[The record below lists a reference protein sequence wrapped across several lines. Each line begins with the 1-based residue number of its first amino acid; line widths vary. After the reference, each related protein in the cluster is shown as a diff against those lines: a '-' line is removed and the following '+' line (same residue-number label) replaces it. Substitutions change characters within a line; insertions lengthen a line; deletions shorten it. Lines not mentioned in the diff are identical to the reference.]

1 MLVPP
6 QLAHNY
12 SKAKIPAAMKKMT
25 RFSEFPLHYPDAR
38 LRLIGTDYETSKER
52 LSNAVADSN
61 VQTEPDFAEN
71 LGSLEANLE
80 SRRAKLER
88 IRQRGIDPY
97 PARFE
102 RSCTTTD
109 AIDLFEA
116 AESEGTA
123 ENAETLSVAGR
134 IVSMRVMGRAAF
146 LDLRDSSG
154 TLQAMLRQNALGEE
168 YGLLQDL
175 DLGDF
180 LGVTGHMMRTRTGQ
194 ATIEA
199 QSLTML
205 AKGMRPL
212 PEKWH
217 GLRDV
222 ETRYRQRYLDLI
234 ANPEVAETFVQRSRI
249 IGGIRRFLD
258 GRGFVEVDTPI
269 LVPIPAGAHARPF
282 VTHHNALDE
291 QLYLRIAT
299 ELYLKRLIVGGLDK
313 VYEIGRVFR
322 NEGIDQD
329 HNPEFT
335 LLESYEAYAD
345 YNSVMEMVEAMVSSL
360 AQDIHGST
368 VVPMGDEVVDFTPPW
383 PRLSLREELRRHS
396 GIDIEDYPDS
406 ESLTGVCI
414 DLGLQPGPREARG
427 RLIDKMLATYVEPHL
442 LQPSFLMDYPEDMS
456 PLAKGHPDKPGYV
469 ERFEAFAAGMEIANS
484 YTELNDP
491 EVQRARFVAQEH
503 QRDAYGNEEAD
514 RTDMDFLTAL
524 EYGMPPT
531 GGLGIGIDRLV
542 MLLTG
547 QATIRDVLLF
557 PQMRSLSGGEN
568 AATPDYVAE

>member
-1 MLVPP
+1 M
-6 QLAHNY
+6 
-12 SKAKIPAAMKKMT
+12 
-25 RFSEFPLHYPDAR
+25 PDQNELSR
-38 LRLIGTDYETSKER
+38 TDTIDN
-52 LSNAVADSN
+52 LS
-61 VQTEPDFAEN
+61 
-71 LGSLEANLE
+71 SLEANLE

-88 IRQRGIDPY
+88 IRERGIDPY
-97 PARFE
+97 PPRFQRASTAAEAIAR
-102 RSCTTTD
+102 
-109 AIDLFEA
+109 FEA
-116 AESEGTA
+116 AEAA
-123 ENAETLSVAGR
+123 EQPDAASGLNLAGR

-146 LDLRDSSG
+146 LDLRDASG
-154 TLQAMLRQNALGEE
+154 VVQTMLRQNVLGED
-168 YGLLQDL
+168 YALLSDL

-180 LGVTGHMMRTRTGQ
+180 LGVTGNMIRTRTGQ
-194 ATIEA
+194 VTIEA
-199 QSLTML
+199 HSLTIL

-234 ANPEVAETFVQRSRI
+234 ANPEVADTFVQRSRI
-249 IGGIRRFLD
+249 ISGIRRFLD
-258 GRGFVEVDTPI
+258 NRGFVEVDTPI

-282 VTHHNALDE
+282 TTHHNALDE
-291 QLYLRIAT
+291 RLYLRIAT

-313 VYEIGRVFR
+313 VFEIGRVFR

-345 YNSVMEMVEAMVSSL
+345 YNVVMEMVESLVSTL
-360 AQDIHGST
+360 AQDVHGSMQIA
-368 VVPMGDEVVDFTPPW
+368 MGDHLIDFTPPW
-383 PRLSLREELRRHS
+383 ARLSLREELLRRS
-396 GIDIEDYPDS
+396 GIDIEDYPDA
-406 ESLTGVCI
+406 ESLTRVAQ

-427 RLIDKMLATYVEPHL
+427 RLIDKMLSVYVEPNL
-442 LQPSFLMDYPEDMS
+442 IQPSFLLDYPEDMS

-491 EVQRARFVAQEH
+491 EVQRARFAAQEH

-514 RTDMDFLTAL
+514 RTDADFLTAL

-547 QATIRDVLLF
+547 QSTIRDVLLF
-557 PQMRSLSGGEN
+557 PQMRSLSGEAGN
-568 AATPDYVAE
+568 AGTPDDNDG

>member
-1 MLVPP
+1 MSQSP
-6 QLAHNY
+6 
-12 SKAKIPAAMKKMT
+12 
-25 RFSEFPLHYPDAR
+25 
-38 LRLIGTDYETSKER
+38 ETIQDES
-52 LSNAVADSN
+52 
-61 VQTEPDFAEN
+61 PEN
-71 LGSLEANLE
+71 PGSLQANLD
-80 SRRAKLER
+80 SRRAKLQR
-88 IRQRGIDPY
+88 IRERGVDPY
-97 PARFE
+97 PPRFQ
-102 RSCTTTD
+102 RSCTAD
-109 AIDLFEA
+109 EAIRLFEA
-116 AESEGTA
+116 GEADESRERANGI
-123 ENAETLSVAGR
+123 SVAGR

-146 LDLRDSSG
+146 LDLRDASG
-154 TLQAMLRQNALGEE
+154 VVQAMLRQNVLGDE
-168 YGLLQDL
+168 YAVLQDL

-180 LGVTGHMMRTRTGQ
+180 LGVDGDMMRTRTGQ
-194 ATIEA
+194 PTIEA
-199 QSLTML
+199 HALTIL

-234 ANPEVAETFVQRSRI
+234 ANPEVADTFVQRSRI
-249 IGGIRRFLD
+249 ISGIRRFLD

-282 VTHHNALDE
+282 ITHHNALDE

-345 YNSVMEMVEAMVSSL
+345 YNAVMDMVESLVSSL
-360 AQDIHGST
+360 AGEVHGSMQIA
-368 VVPMGDEVVDFTPPW
+368 MGDDLIDFSPPW
-383 PRLSLREELRRHS
+383 PRLSLREELQRRS
-396 GIDIEDYPDS
+396 GVDIEDYPDA
-406 ESLTGVCI
+406 ESLTGKCRE
-414 DLGLQPGPREARG
+414 LGLEPGPREARG
-427 RLIDKMLATYVEPHL
+427 RLIDKMLSVYVEPHL
-442 LQPSFLMDYPEDMS
+442 IQPSFLIDYPEDMS

-491 EVQRARFVAQEH
+491 DVQRARFAAQEH
-503 QRDAYGNEEAD
+503 QRDAYDDEEAD
-514 RTDMDFLTAL
+514 RTDDDFLTAL

-547 QATIRDVLLF
+547 QSTIRDVLLF
-557 PQMRSLSGGEN
+557 PQMRRIPI
-568 AATPDYVAE
+568 AAMTVAPPATPFVAMSRRPEPGTPEFEAQ